1 MIVFTLIWILVGSFL
16 AATYMAVTG
25 ASWGMIALA
34 YVAGGWAGLA
44 LGGLVLVLACR
55 LLPGRADKPQVLS
68 GDGDIPAP

>member
-25 ASWGMIALA
+25 ASWGMVALA
-34 YVAGGWAGLA
+34 YVAGGWA
-44 LGGLVLVLACR
+44 GLVLVLACR